1 MSRSFSLFHHPTQQ
15 LEDVKFFLVVLM
27 TLIASII
34 TFSKKKKFWKK
45 KCYPRPSTW
54 YPRPRHGTLDPR
66 PSTKRQTQ
74 FHLYFAQTKWNTIAW
89 KMTFRKTN
97 LIDNRP
103 SWHLPSSSAC
113 QVWFS
118 GGSDWYRQLV
128 SALKADV
135 GASLIYFSPREYCEP
150 RNAWQTS
157 PKGRLRGG

>member
-34 TFSKKKKFWKK
+34 TFSKKKKNLEKK
-45 KCYPRPSTW
+45 MLPST
-54 YPRPRHGTLDPR
+54 LDMVPS

-135 GASLIYFSPREYCEP
+135 GASLIYFAPREYCEP

>member
-34 TFSKKKKFWKK
+34 TFSKKKKKLEKK
-45 KCYPRPSTW
+45 MLPST
-54 YPRPRHGTLDPR
+54 LDMVPS

>member
-1 MSRSFSLFHHPTQQ
+1 ML
-15 LEDVKFFLVVLM
+15 
-27 TLIASII
+27 
-34 TFSKKKKFWKK
+34 
-45 KCYPRPSTW
+45 PST
-54 YPRPRHGTLDPR
+54 LDMVPS

-157 PKGRLRGG
+157 PKGRLRGGWWRSCGMLFHDIAGLYISSSPRAVATGSHHEKPILPKIVKQKSFNTTNHWI

>member
-34 TFSKKKKFWKK
+34 TFSKKKNLEKK
-45 KCYPRPSTW
+45 MLPST
-54 YPRPRHGTLDPR
+54 LDMVPS

>member
-34 TFSKKKKFWKK
+34 TFSKKKKNLEKK
-45 KCYPRPSTW
+45 MLPST
-54 YPRPRHGTLDPR
+54 LDMVPS

>member
-34 TFSKKKKFWKK
+34 TFSKKKNLEKK
-45 KCYPRPSTW
+45 MLPST
-54 YPRPRHGTLDPR
+54 LDMVPS

-113 QVWFS
+113 QVWCS

>member
-34 TFSKKKKFWKK
+34 TFSKKKKNLEKK
-45 KCYPRPSTW
+45 MLPST
-54 YPRPRHGTLDPR
+54 LDMVPS

-157 PKGRLRGG
+157 PKERLRGG